1 MGTHPIFES
10 DFDCLTDRKEKML
23 RRFNKV
29 NSLRRSQATI
39 TDWQKDIYTT
49 VEYDPSEPKFD
60 KILVAN
66 RGEIA
71 CRVFKTAKEMGIE
84 TVSVFSD
91 ADAQTVHTLMAD
103 EKVNVGPAPSAQSYL
118 VMDNIIDAIKK
129 TGAQAVHPGYGFLS
143 ENHEFATK
151 LKENGIVFI
160 GPPNEAI
167 IAMGD
172 KIESKVV
179 AEKAGVNIIPGF
191 NGVVKDLDH
200 ALEISNDIGYPV
212 MIKASAGGGG
222 KGMRVAWNDKE
233 AVEGYHLSKQE
244 AASSFGDDRL
254 LIEKF
259 IDRPRHIEIQILAD
273 KHGNAVYLNERECS
287 VQRRNQKVIEEA
299 PSVFIDPDTRK
310 AMGEQA
316 CMLAKAVNYSSAG
329 TVEFLVDSQKNFYF
343 LEMNT
348 RLQVEHPITE
358 CITGVDLV
366 REMLRVAYGHKLSVT
381 QADIGINGWS
391 VESRV
396 YAEDPANK
404 QFGLPSVGRLHR
416 YVEPTHLPG
425 TRCDSGIK
433 EGSEISIYYDPMI
446 SKLVTYAPTREEAM
460 KRMEEALDSYVIRG
474 VTHNASLLQEIL
486 KHPKFIEGDITTN
499 FLYEHYPEGF
509 MGKQLNAEEQ
519 ISVASVATALYYE
532 KLASKSKYVSAERHY
547 RPTQTETSFS
557 VSIND
562 STHQISINPHGESYE
577 ITVDGVTSTHAK
589 IDPNSA
595 LVTFGSDIV
604 QPISVTSNSVK
615 LQFQGTVFDVSIMG
629 AKAAAYQAM
638 MPEKPKEDLSS
649 KLLSPMPGTVISI
662 NVEVGDEVHA
672 GQSVAVVEAMKM
684 QNGLT
689 ISRDGIVKAIHV
701 SAGDKVADEDVILEL
716 E

>member
-1 MGTHPIFES
+1 MSI
-10 DFDCLTDRKEKML
+10 LIL
-23 RRFNKV
+23 LFN
-29 NSLRRSQATI
+29 
-39 TDWQKDIYTT
+39 IYLI
-49 VEYDPSEPKFD
+49 YYIS
-60 KILVAN
+60 
-66 RGEIA
+66 
-71 CRVFKTAKEMGIE
+71 
-84 TVSVFSD
+84 
-91 ADAQTVHTLMAD
+91 
-103 EKVNVGPAPSAQSYL
+103 
-118 VMDNIIDAIKK
+118 
-129 TGAQAVHPGYGFLS
+129 
-143 ENHEFATK
+143 
-151 LKENGIVFI
+151 
-160 GPPNEAI
+160 
-167 IAMGD
+167 
-172 KIESKVV
+172 
-179 AEKAGVNIIPGF
+179 
-191 NGVVKDLDH
+191 LDH
-200 ALEISNDIGYPV
+200 AIEISNDIGYPV

-222 KGMRVAWNDKE
+222 KGMRVAWNDQE
-233 AVEGYHLSKQE
+233 AIEGYHLSKQE

-299 PSVFIDPDTRK
+299 PSVFIDPATRK

-316 CMLAKAVNYSSAG
+316 CMLAKAVNYCSAG
-329 TVEFLVDSQKNFYF
+329 TVEFLIDSKKNFYF

-381 QADIGINGWS
+381 QDMIGINGWS

-446 SKLVTYAPTREEAM
+446 SKLVTYGKDREEAM

-509 MGKQLNAEEQ
+509 MGKQLTTDEQ
-519 ISVASVATALYYE
+519 RSVVAVSAALYYE
-532 KLASKSKYVSAERHY
+532 RLAAKEFGLYYLSVAITTESHFWWFNFIFESVEVTTVDKPTCKSLYVSAERHH
-547 RPTQTETSFS
+547 RVTKPESSFAAEFNGVQHTIDIAVTS
-557 VSIND
+557 D
-562 STHQISINPHGESYE
+562 GYD
-577 ITVDGVTSTHAK
+577 ITVDGVTTSHAK
-589 IDPNSA
+589 IDPNAA
-595 LVTFGSDIV
+595 LVSFGDDIV
-604 QPISVTSNSVK
+604 QPISIASNSVK
-615 LQFQGTVFDVSIMG
+615 LQFQGKWTGYRSNE
-629 AKAAAYQAM
+629 QH
-638 MPEKPKEDLSS
+638 
-649 KLLSPMPGTVISI
+649 LLCKSFF
-662 NVEVGDEVHA
+662 NF
-672 GQSVAVVEAMKM
+672 
-684 QNGLT
+684 
-689 ISRDGIVKAIHV
+689 
-701 SAGDKVADEDVILEL
+701 
-716 E
+716 

>member
-1 MGTHPIFES
+1 MGTHPIFGS
-10 DFDCLTDRKEKML
+10 DFDCLTDRKKML
-23 RRFNKV
+23 RRFNKLTTA
-29 NSLRRSQATI
+29 SRAQSATI

-49 VEYDPSEPKFD
+49 VEYDAAEPKFD

-71 CRVFKTAKEMGIE
+71 CRVFKTAKDMGIK

-103 EKVNVGPAPSAQSYL
+103 EKVRVGPAPSAQSYL

-143 ENHEFATK
+143 ENAEFATR

-167 IAMGD
+167 ISMGD

-191 NGVVKDLDH
+191 NGVVRDLDH

-222 KGMRVAWNDKE
+222 KGMRVAWNDAE

-299 PSVFIDPDTRK
+299 PSVFIDPATRK

-316 CMLAKAVNYSSAG
+316 CMLAKAVNYHSAG
-329 TVEFLVDSQKNFYF
+329 TVEFLIDSNKNFFF

-366 REMLRVAYGHKLSVT
+366 HQMIRSAYGHPLT
-381 QADIGINGWS
+381 LRQDDIGINGWAI
-391 VESRV
+391 ENRI
-396 YAEDPANK
+396 YAENPFKN
-404 QFGLPSVGRLHR
+404 FGRPSIGRLNC
-416 YVEPTHLPG
+416 YQEPSNITG
-425 TRCDSGIK
+425 VRCDSGIE
-433 EGSEISIYYDPMI
+433 EGSEISMYYDPMI
-446 SKLVTYAPTREEAM
+446 CKLTTYGKDRKEAI
-460 KRMEEALDSYVIRG
+460 ETSIEALDNYTIRG
-474 VTHNASLLQEIL
+474 VTHNIPLLRDIL
-486 KHPKFIEGDITTN
+486 TEPTFLSGTFTTN
-499 FLYEHYPEGF
+499 YLNEVYPEGF
-509 MGKQLNAEEQ
+509 QGHQL
-519 ISVASVATALYYE
+519 T
-532 KLASKSKYVSAERHY
+532 K
-547 RPTQTETSFS
+547 T
-557 VSIND
+557 D
-562 STHQISINPHGESYE
+562 
-577 ITVDGVTSTHAK
+577 
-589 IDPNSA
+589 
-595 LVTFGSDIV
+595 
-604 QPISVTSNSVK
+604 SVK
-615 LQFQGTVFDVSIMG
+615 
-629 AKAAAYQAM
+629 
-638 MPEKPKEDLSS
+638 
-649 KLLSPMPGTVISI
+649 ISL
-662 NVEVGDEVHA
+662 N
-672 GQSVAVVEAMKM
+672 K
-684 QNGLT
+684 
-689 ISRDGIVKAIHV
+689 
-701 SAGDKVADEDVILEL
+701 
-716 E
+716 

>member
-1 MGTHPIFES
+1 MG
-10 DFDCLTDRKEKML
+10 
-23 RRFNKV
+23 
-29 NSLRRSQATI
+29 
-39 TDWQKDIYTT
+39 
-49 VEYDPSEPKFD
+49 
-60 KILVAN
+60 
-66 RGEIA
+66 
-71 CRVFKTAKEMGIE
+71 
-84 TVSVFSD
+84 
-91 ADAQTVHTLMAD
+91 
-103 EKVNVGPAPSAQSYL
+103 
-118 VMDNIIDAIKK
+118 
-129 TGAQAVHPGYGFLS
+129 GAEAVHPGYGFLS
-143 ENHEFATK
+143 ENTK
-151 LKENGIVFI
+151 FVAELEREKVSFI
-160 GPPNEAI
+160 GPNSVAI
-167 IAMGD
+167 QGMGD
-172 KIESKVV
+172 KLESKRLATK
-179 AEKAGVNIIPGF
+179 AEVNGIPGF
-191 NGVVKDLDH
+191 DGVVENADH
-200 ALEISNDIGYPV
+200 CAELAKEIGYPV
-212 MIKASAGGGG
+212 MVKASAGGGG
-222 KGMRVAWNDKE
+222 KGMRVAYNE
-233 AVEGYHLSKQE
+233 AEAREAFQLCSEEG
-244 AASSFGDDRL
+244 ASSFGDDRM

-259 IDRPRHIEIQILAD
+259 VGCPRHIEIQIVGD
-273 KHGNAVYLNERECS
+273 KHGNVIHLNERECS
-287 VQRRNQKVIEEA
+287 IQRRNQKVIEEA
-299 PSVFIDPDTRK
+299 PSIFLDPETRR

-316 CMLAKAVNYSSAG
+316 VALSKNIGYSSAG

-562 STHQISINPHGESYE
+562 STHQISINPHGDNYE

-629 AKAAAYQAM
+629 AKAAAYQSM